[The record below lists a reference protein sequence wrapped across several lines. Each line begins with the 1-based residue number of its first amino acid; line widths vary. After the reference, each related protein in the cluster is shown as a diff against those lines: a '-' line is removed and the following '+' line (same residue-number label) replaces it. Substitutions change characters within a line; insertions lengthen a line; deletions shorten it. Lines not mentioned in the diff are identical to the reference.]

1 MKIGNPIK
9 ERVKVSERRG
19 RFVVSGDG
27 MEIVTPTLRSARRLG
42 VALRRAMDP
51 EGARPRVKLG

>member
-9 ERVKVSERRG
+9 NRIKVCERRG
-19 RFVVSGDG
+19 RYVVETDT

-42 VALRRAMDP
+42 VVLRRLMDVP
-51 EGARPRVKLG
+51 TTNLS